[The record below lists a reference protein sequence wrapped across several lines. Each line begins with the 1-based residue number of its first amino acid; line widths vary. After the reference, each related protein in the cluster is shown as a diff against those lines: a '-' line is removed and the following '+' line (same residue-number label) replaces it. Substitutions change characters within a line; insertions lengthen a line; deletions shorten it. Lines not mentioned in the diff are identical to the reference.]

1 MKEQRKL
8 ERRNTDAFL
17 AVYDRNTEMFIGR
30 LIDMTTKGLKIKSAS
45 AIELNST
52 FLIRID
58 LPIDPMV
65 SKTITF
71 KAKCVWTNE
80 CSDSDAFDSG
90 LEVQKI
96 TPKEIENIYS
106 LINSPLFMNA
116 NERVRVTIGKIDT

>member
-8 ERRNTDAFL
+8 ERRDTVAFL

-30 LIDMTTKGLKIKSAS
+30 LIDLTTKGMKIKSAT
-45 AIELNST
+45 AIELHST

-58 LPIDPMV
+58 LPVDPMV

-71 KAKCVWTNE
+71 KARCVWTKE
-80 CSDSDAFDSG
+80 CDDSDAFDSG
-90 LEVQKI
+90 LEVKEI
-96 TPKEIENIYS
+96 TPKELENISS
-106 LINSPLFMNA
+106 LIGSPLFKDA